1 MSPNKWNKH
10 LAKERKRI
18 QNYCKKVRETLVIPK
33 STSPLPSPYQTSQ
46 VIGEVIKK
54 ATQSLPSS
62 PRKKQSVVKH
72 LAKKVGLTVASPKKK
87 TKNGLN
93 DDTITK
99 VKDFYGNNEMSW
111 QALGCKDF
119 VTIRS
124 ITSDGTR
131 TKTTEQT
138 CNLIVSLKE
147 AYHHFM
153 TMNLNKI
160 VGLSKFCDLRPSN
173 IKLFDSIPHICICIY
188 HENMHLL
195 LEVLSKYTKL
205 SESFQDSVDQIT
217 CDPSF
222 YDCNCRKCGHCI
234 HLLYTFK
241 PAIKQC
247 ENVVRYV
254 QWKSS
259 PKTEKN

>member
-1 MSPNKWNKH
+1 M
-10 LAKERKRI
+10 
-18 QNYCKKVRETLVIPK
+18 VPK
-33 STSPLPSPYQTSQ
+33 STSPLPSLYQTPQ
-46 VIGEVIKK
+46 TIGKVIKK

-62 PRKKQSVVKH
+62 PRKKQYVVKG

-93 DDTITK
+93 DDTIAT
-99 VKDFYGNNEMSW
+99 VKDFYCNNEMSW

-119 VTIRS
+119 VTIRT
-124 ITSDGTR
+124 IISDGTR

-138 CNLIVSLKE
+138 CNLIASLKE

-160 VGLSKFCDLRPSN
+160 VGLSKFCDLRPPT
-173 IKLFDSIPHICICIY
+173 IKLFNSIPHICICIY
-188 HENMHLL
+188 HENMRLL

-222 YDCNCRKCGHCI
+222 YDCNYRKCDHCI

-241 PAIKQC
+241 PEVKQC